1 MTERRDV
8 WEELSF
14 LAAPDRVGDWRM
26 ALLFDAAAEAGVLDD
41 LPATADEVARRRG
54 ADARAV
60 RVVLEAL
67 AAWDVVMVEG
77 DRFSQ
82 GHRAPDADEG
92 AVLRHHARSI
102 RMWTERLPER
112 LGASEQAGP
121 SPRRWGLEL
130 WLAGLAVNAR
140 LSAPGAVDEC
150 LRRVPGA
157 RRVLDLGGGH
167 GEYALEFARRGLHA
181 TMQDRP
187 EVIELARRQG
197 RLEGAGIDLH
207 AGDFFDTLAPGP
219 FDVVFC
225 AGVSYTYDRARNQ
238 ELFRRTARLI
248 APDGA
253 LAVHTFLRGRD
264 PRAAVFAVQMLGAAG
279 GDTHGEA
286 EYGQWLSEAGYRSVD
301 VVHLARPPE
310 SIVFAA
316 PDAAGRS

>member
-1 MTERRDV
+1 MTEGRDV

-54 ADARAV
+54 ADGRAV
-60 RVVLEAL
+60 RVVLQAL
-67 AAWDVVMVEG
+67 AAWDVVVTAG
-77 DRFSQ
+77 DDRFSP
-82 GHRAPDADEG
+82 GPRAPDADEG

-112 LGASEQAGP
+112 LRASEQAAP
-121 SPRRWGLEL
+121 SRGRWGLEL
-130 WLAGLAVNAR
+130 WLQGLAVNAR

-150 LRRVPGA
+150 LRRVPAA
-157 RRVLDLGGGH
+157 RAVLDLGGGH

-197 RLEGAGIDLH
+197 RLEAAGIDLH

-225 AGVSYTYDRARNQ
+225 AGVSYTYDGARNQ
-238 ELFRRTARLI
+238 ELFRRAAPLI

-286 EYGQWLSEAGYRSVD
+286 EYRLWLYEAGYRSVD

-316 PDAAGRS
+316 P